1 MKISDLLDI
10 PMLASSRVTAGRE
23 GLHRNVYSVNM
34 MDSPDIFD
42 YLKPNELLLTT
53 GYVIKDKPEVL
64 TQLVTRMAE
73 LGCAG
78 LGIKT
83 KRYLDHIPQEAKEAA
98 DRLQF
103 PLLELSLDCA
113 LSEALH
119 QLLARIMESRTEEMR
134 YALES
139 HRYFSD
145 ILLEGQSL
153 QTILEELAR
162 LLSYPVI
169 LVNRSLEPFATSSG
183 FGTAYSS
190 FLQDISNWLP
200 SMLNEAR
207 SPSIPL
213 PSGSAVPFSY
223 LLQYPIQ
230 TDQSQGYL
238 LSFTNQNPVSTLS
251 LLTLEQAA
259 NVISFDLLKRQAVK
273 ERSRR
278 YKNDFF
284 GDLVDGLISDK
295 QDLIHRGRRYG
306 LSEQRSYYCIVLKKD
321 APLCNRNSFSS
332 SYSPMLPNDSIGGR
346 TASMKEDLY
355 ELVKGEAKASG
366 FSFILFSKNDAVVML
381 LPVNT
386 LEEAAL
392 GEHQLPD
399 RLLASRLQQMIHSL
413 WSQHKV
419 SLSIGVSN
427 TADELSQLPRAY
439 QEALDALQTGMHSQQ
454 QRYVQFYHVKEL
466 SDLLRMLPQEDLQE
480 FIKETFAHLL
490 FLEDKERGELL
501 KTLRCFL
508 DNHCHIADTAKQLY
522 LHRNTVIYRLD
533 KCEQLTGRSLR
544 LPASSLRFR
553 AAFLMEELLN

>member
-10 PMLASSRVTAGRE
+10 PMLASSQVTAGRE
-23 GLHRNVYSVNM
+23 GLYRAVYSVNM
-34 MDSPDIFD
+34 MDSPDIFE

-53 GYVIKDKPEVL
+53 GYAIKDKPEIL

-83 KRYLDHIPQEAKEAA
+83 KRYLDHIPEEAKEAA

-145 ILLEGQSL
+145 ILLEGKSL

-162 LLSYPVI
+162 LLSYPVL

-183 FGTAYSS
+183 FGAAYSS
-190 FLQDISNWLP
+190 LLQNISNWLP
-200 SMLNEAR
+200 SILHEAR

-213 PSGSAVPFSY
+213 PPSSAVPFSY

-238 LSFTNQNPVSTLS
+238 LSFTNQYPVSTLS

-306 LSEQRSYYCIVLKKD
+306 LSEQRSYYCVVLKKD
-321 APLCNRNSFSS
+321 APLRSRNSFS

-355 ELVKGEAKASG
+355 ELVKGEAKASD

-381 LPVNT
+381 LPVHT

-392 GEHQLPD
+392 DEHQLPE

-413 WSQHKV
+413 WSQHEV
-419 SLSIGVSN
+419 SLSVGVSN

-439 QEALDALQTGMHSQQ
+439 QEALDALQTGLHNQQ

-501 KTLRCFL
+501 KTLRSFL

-544 LPASSLRFR
+544 LPANSLRFR